1 MRRRLRNLSVG
12 SRLGVAFLAVCVLML
27 GVAGAGL
34 WGAQRQSSLQA
45 EMVRLNDLVKQVT
58 QLRLLDNDINGWQ
71 AYVYAEYIEWGVDY
85 LDADNPDT
93 SRAGLLRSKQE
104 VVDLLGAIPPG
115 DLTAAERAEVANLR
129 KLFDNYFAEDTK
141 FVAEMAKNTEAG
153 RAKAWDMLYAELTD
167 SWQLLLDSTEKVISS
182 VTARAE
188 EITKQVQAVTKL
200 VYIVIGVVAALAVL
214 AALLLSR
221 LVTRSVVR
229 PLRRCIRVLEQIG
242 LGNLTARTGLDALDE
257 TGQLGKSVDETGEAL
272 HRTVR
277 ALGDSATALADAS
290 ARLTATSDRLSADAT
305 DAAAQAGTASAAA
318 DEVSGNVQAVAAG
331 AEEMGA
337 AIAEIARSATAAAGA
352 AASAVDVVSVTDST
366 MRRLGESSA
375 RIGAVVELITSIA
388 EQTNLLALNATIES
402 ARAGEAGKGF
412 AVVAGEVKE
421 LAQETARATA
431 DIIAQ
436 VNAIQTDTGAAVE
449 GIERIGA
456 VVGEINTQQVTI
468 AAAVEEQTVTSA
480 EMSRGITEAARG
492 SNEIAAAADAVAGV
506 TGRTRSEVEEARGAA
521 DELARMS
528 ADLHQ
533 LVSHF
538 RY

>member
-12 SRLGVAFLAVCVLML
+12 TRLGVAFLAVCLLMA

-34 WGAQRQSSLQA
+34 WGARRQSTLQA
-45 EMVRLNDLVKQVT
+45 DMVRLNALVKQVT
-58 QLRLLDNDINGWQ
+58 ELRFLDNDINGWQ
-71 AYVYAEYIEWGVDY
+71 GYVWGEVIQWGVEYTDGT
-85 LDADNPDT
+85 NPDT
-93 SRAGLLRSKQE
+93 SRWGLLQSKAQVLKLLDSLPDDQLTE
-104 VVDLLGAIPPG
+104 AESAEAAHLGA
-115 DLTAAERAEVANLR
+115 LFTA
-129 KLFDNYFAEDTK
+129 YFQQDDQ
-141 FVAEMAKNTEAG
+141 FVAELAKGTEAG
-153 RAKAWDMLYAELTD
+153 RTKAWDMLYAELSE
-167 SWQLLLDSTEKVISS
+167 SWSALLASTEKIIAS

-188 EITKQVQAVTKL
+188 KITRQVQAVTRF
-200 VYIVIGVVAALAVL
+200 VYIVIGVAAALAVL

-221 LVTRSVVR
+221 LVTRSVVK
-229 PLRRCIRVLEQIG
+229 PLHRCIRVLGRIG
-242 LGNLTARTGLDALDE
+242 QGDLTARTGLDALDE
-257 TGQLGKSVDETGEAL
+257 TGRLGRSVDETGEAL

-290 ARLTATSDRLSADAT
+290 TRLTATSDRLSADAT
-305 DAAAQAGTASAAA
+305 DAAGQAGTASTAA

-337 AIAEIARSATAAAGA
+337 AISEIARSASVAAGA
-352 AASAVDVVSVTDST
+352 AAQAVDIVAVTDTT

-375 RIGAVVELITSIA
+375 RIGTVVELITSIA

-456 VVGEINTQQVTI
+456 VVGEINSQQVTI
-468 AAAVEEQTVTSA
+468 AAAVEEQSVTGA
-480 EMSRGITEAARG
+480 EMSRGITEAARA
-492 SNEIAAAADAVAGV
+492 STDIAAAADAVAVV
-506 TGRTRSEVEEARGAA
+506 TGRTRTEVEEARQAA

-528 ADLHQ
+528 ADLRH
-533 LVSHF
+533 LVSSF
-538 RY
+538 QY